1 MMKYCCFCQYRLTH
15 TEFETYYE
23 QMKAIWSLYK
33 LHGEIQ
39 CYRGNERVDER
50 YVTHRTHGRGLVS
63 SDNSDCPCRNTLLEH
78 ECAGEGCGFCLA
90 SEFTKERGKDDSNK
104 KVVAARTRR

>member
-15 TEFETYYE
+15 KEFETYYE

-39 CYRGNERVDER
+39 CYTIIFQKMEFGVVFVVGKFYGFKSQEKQK
-50 YVTHRTHGRGLVS
+50 
-63 SDNSDCPCRNTLLEH
+63 
-78 ECAGEGCGFCLA
+78 GE
-90 SEFTKERGKDDSNK
+90 
-104 KVVAARTRR
+104 